1 MKIITRLTA
10 IAIAGIA
17 ICYFGL
23 SGYVWYHDNQ
33 RSKQA
38 DVQASTLEENN
49 KVLGFL
55 REKGCDYCHTPSAEL
70 PFYSSF
76 PVAKQLM
83 NYDIQLGYKS
93 FNLEAVRAA
102 LVADKPVSQSD
113 LNKIEWVMQY
123 DTMPPTR
130 YTALHWA
137 GKVSD
142 TERAEI
148 LGWIAKQREQYYAS
162 NDTAAQHRNEP
173 VQPIPESIPTDARKV
188 ALGFTLYHDPR
199 ISGDS
204 TISCAHCHA
213 LNAGGVDGRKT
224 SIGVGGAVGPIN
236 APTVFNSVFN
246 VEQFWDGR
254 APTLQ
259 AQAGG
264 PPLNPIEMASKSWD
278 EIIQKLDK
286 DPQLKQEFIAVYPQ
300 GFSGDNITDAIAE
313 FEKTLITPNSPFDK
327 WLRGDEAALTAQQK
341 HGYQLF

>member
-10 IAIAGIA
+10 IAIAGIV

-148 LGWIAKQREQYYAS
+148 LGLDCE
-162 NDTAAQHRNEP
+162 TA
-173 VQPIPESIPTDARKV
+173 
-188 ALGFTLYHDPR
+188 
-199 ISGDS
+199 
-204 TISCAHCHA
+204 
-213 LNAGGVDGRKT
+213 
-224 SIGVGGAVGPIN
+224 
-236 APTVFNSVFN
+236 
-246 VEQFWDGR
+246 
-254 APTLQ
+254 
-259 AQAGG
+259 
-264 PPLNPIEMASKSWD
+264 
-278 EIIQKLDK
+278 
-286 DPQLKQEFIAVYPQ
+286 
-300 GFSGDNITDAIAE
+300 
-313 FEKTLITPNSPFDK
+313 
-327 WLRGDEAALTAQQK
+327 
-341 HGYQLF
+341 